1 MLSAER
7 RVGPV
12 STSQVPARGV
22 VGVIVGHS
30 PLRVWGLPSDVRLQ
44 RQLKRAGA
52 IEDASQAQRQVLLRA
67 DWVYDDALVRGLVG
81 ADDDV
86 ALVAPDGGVVGL
98 GVAAAATD
106 AAALLAERRAPA
118 TARTVTPAQI
128 ADGYNDALRKREPP
142 YLMPL
147 TAADLPAIE
156 RRIFAGA
163 YKGVTD
169 LVTLYAWPRPARWV
183 TRLCAD
189 AGITPN
195 QVTSASLL
203 LVFAAMALFWT
214 GHCGWGLAAAW
225 VMTFLDTVDGKLA
238 RVTLTSSRWG
248 NVFDHSIDLIHPP
261 FWWWAWIVGLPAAG
275 FSLPEASLVLT
286 VIVAGY
292 VLQRVE
298 EGIFMACFGMDMHVW
313 RRFDSR
319 LRLITARRNPNL
331 LLLTASL
338 LAGRPDLGILAVAW
352 WTALCFVIHGLRIA
366 QAALAR
372 RRGPLRSWLA
382 APV

>member
-1 MLSAER
+1 MSASE
-7 RVGPV
+7 
-12 STSQVPARGV
+12 VPARRTAGGV
-22 VGVIVGHS
+22 VGES
-30 PLRVWGLPSDVRLQ
+30 PLRVWGLPSALRLR

-52 IEDASQAQRQVLLRA
+52 VDDASDAQRRVLLRA
-67 DWVYDDALVRGLVG
+67 DWVYDDALVRGLAA

-86 ALVAPDGGVVGL
+86 ALVAPDGGVVAL
-98 GVAAAATD
+98 AVAAAATD

-118 TARTVTPAQI
+118 TARRVTPAQI

-147 TAADLPAIE
+147 LADDLPAIE
-156 RRIFAGA
+156 RRIFAGS

-169 LVTLYAWPRPARWV
+169 LVTLYAWPKPARWV
-183 TRLCAD
+183 TRQCAN
-189 AGITPN
+189 AGISPN

-214 GHCGWGLAAAW
+214 GHYAWGLAAAW

-275 FSLPEASLVLT
+275 FVLPQAGLALT

-292 VLQRVE
+292 VLQRIE
-298 EGIFMACFGMDMHVW
+298 EGIFIACFGMDMHVW
-313 RRFDSR
+313 QRFDSR

-331 LLLTASL
+331 LLLSASL
-338 LAGRPDLGILAVAW
+338 LAGRPDLGIVAVAW
-352 WTALCFVIHGLRIA
+352 WTALCLVIHALRIV
-366 QAALAR
+366 QAALVR
-372 RRGPLRSWLA
+372 RRGPLRSWLS
-382 APV
+382 APA